1 MTRTNAVA
9 RELERQIVA
18 GERAI
23 GERLPAEPELALQF
37 GVSRTTIR
45 GAVSEL
51 QARGLLSREQGR
63 GTFVR
68 GSGTVH
74 VNMLLE
80 ANLSVTDVIRGS
92 GRRPG
97 TTGLSVNV
105 EFAPASV
112 VAALRL
118 PLGSRCLVVRRT
130 RTADGVPTTDSTDYL
145 LLVPS
150 LPHTEKDY
158 EHSVYELLEDIHRR
172 PVSSGTARIEATL
185 ATGDTA
191 ARLDVPEGSAILML
205 SQVHELSDGTPVMY
219 SVISLRS
226 DVVNLNVHRRGR
238 DDGSLHESEIRAH
251 LTRMSHASPGTAES
265 PQP

>member
-1 MTRTNAVA
+1 MTRVQAVA

-18 GERAI
+18 GDFEI
-23 GERLPAEPELALQF
+23 GSQLPTEPELAVAF

-51 QARGLLSREQGR
+51 QARGLVSREQGR

-68 GSGTVH
+68 GHGAVH

-92 GRRPG
+92 GRTPG
-97 TTGLSVNV
+97 TTGLSVDE
-105 EFAPASV
+105 EFAPAAV
-112 VAALRL
+112 LHALRL
-118 PLGSRCLVVRRT
+118 PLGARCLVVRRT

-145 LLVPS
+145 LTVPS
-150 LPHTEKDY
+150 LPRTEKAY
-158 EHSVYELLEDIHRR
+158 EHSIYELLEETHRR
-172 PVSSGTARIEATL
+172 PVSSGTARIEAKL
-185 ATGDTA
+185 ATDDTA
-191 ARLDVPEGSAILML
+191 VRLDVPDGSAILVL
-205 SQVHELSDGTPVMY
+205 SQVHELDDGTPVMY

-238 DDGSLHESEIRAH
+238 ADGSLHESEIRAH
-251 LTRMSHASPGTAES
+251 LPG
-265 PQP
+265 